1 MIGSRNRKALA
12 ASAVTVLSVT
22 ACTASVDEQARVI
35 DDAEVPFEL
44 LVPATQPGDTATTTA
59 APTGIVRPV
68 YFVSEDG
75 LVAVERTVDD
85 PSPEVLIAEL
95 VNGPSQSERDDGLS
109 SPLADGGEDDVEE
122 QLIAGVEL
130 ARGVATVDLATGF
143 TSLPSDRQVGAIAQ
157 IVLTLTAQ
165 PGIGQ
170 VVFTLEASPVDI
182 PRADGTTTTESLA
195 RSDYRDLLAPDVEMP
210 PPTTDRV

>member
-1 MIGSRNRKALA
+1 MIGSRNRRRTLV
-12 ASAVTVLSVT
+12 ASAVTVLTVT

-44 LVPATQPGDTATTTA
+44 LVPATPAADTTTTTA
-59 APTGIVRPV
+59 APDGIVRPV
-68 YFVSEDG
+68 YLVAEDG

-85 PSPEVLIAEL
+85 PTPEVLIAEL
-95 VNGPSQSERDDGLS
+95 VNGPSQTERDDGLS
-109 SPLADGGEDDVEE
+109 SPLADGGDDDVDE
-122 QLIAGVEL
+122 QLIAAVEL
-130 ARGVATVDLATGF
+130 ARGVATVDLAAGF

-170 VVFTLEASPVDI
+170 VAFTLEAFPVDV
-182 PRADGTTTTESLA
+182 PRADGTTTTDPVA
-195 RSDYRDLLAPDVEMP
+195 RSDYRDLLAP
-210 PPTTDRV
+210 T